1 MSSRSPL
8 SPLSTE
14 PGVCIIGFGSR
25 GLGVLERIV
34 TLTSAPEWG
43 GRPFTV
49 DIVDPR
55 CDAVGIHDP
64 AQPDYLL
71 LNTTCSQ
78 VSPFPEEATVGDT
91 VGDRGPN
98 LYEWVRERGLRLAED
113 GYTLVS
119 AGSAGSADSAGPEG
133 PASREIR
140 EDDYL
145 PRRILG
151 EYLSWFLQR
160 VLDRAP
166 GHLVIRFHRTEA
178 AELTVLPDGNR
189 RIVLDDG
196 GVLTAPFVFLTTG
209 HTPPAALP
217 EQDRPLG
224 EHRRVR
230 EIYPPV
236 SRFAAIQPGRTV
248 ALAGTGLSGMDA
260 LAALT
265 LGRGGKYTTTADG
278 ALEYVPSGDEPR
290 ILLYSRTGLPFR
302 ARPRANREGRL
313 YEPLAFT
320 AEAVDRLRAD
330 APEDGLSLHGDLLP
344 LLRTEMRI
352 AFHLR
357 CAALLG
363 DDPAAEKRTAED
375 RTAQDRTAEDRTAEE
390 RMADAL
396 REAAAAGRLDSELAG
411 LDDKHRT
418 AFGTLDPEELLFPE
432 TGGLSGSRAYQDWYG
447 GRLAEDLEQAEL
459 GLAGSPLKAA
469 LEVLRDR
476 RELIRRAVDFAGL
489 DEKSHDEFYGSFTAV
504 LNRAVT
510 GPQLDRHQELLA
522 LLRAGVVA
530 VPFGPAPEVAW
541 DEAGACWRLSSTR
554 LAEPYSATADWLC
567 HATSGQPDVDRTGS
581 RLLAGLVRTGTIRRH
596 RSAVANSRGVDLTR
610 GLHPVGSDGAADER
624 MWVLGPL
631 SEGTTFYNHYV
642 PSPGGFSRA
651 LSDAHRSVVEML
663 AAAGAA
669 GAAETEVEAAGTAV
683 GAAGTAAEV
692 AEKESPTE
700 TSSAKVAL

>member
-1 MSSRSPL
+1 MS
-8 SPLSTE
+8 TT
-14 PGVCIIGFGSR
+14 GVCIIGFGSR

-34 TLTSAPEWG
+34 TLTAAPEWG

-49 DIVDPR
+49 DIVDSR
-55 CDAVGIHDP
+55 CDATGIHDP

-98 LYEWVRERGLRLAED
+98 LYAWVRERGLRLAED
-113 GYTLVS
+113 GYTL
-119 AGSAGSADSAGPEG
+119 GPVG
-133 PASREIR
+133 REIR

-166 GHLVIRFHRTEA
+166 DHLEIRFHRTEA
-178 AELTVLPDGNR
+178 VGLTVLPGGNR
-189 RIVLDDG
+189 RVVLDDG
-196 GVLTAPFVFLTTG
+196 GVVTAPFVFLTTG

-217 EQDRPLG
+217 EQDRLLG

-230 EIYPPV
+230 DIYPPT
-236 SRFAAIQPGRTV
+236 SRFADILPGQTV

-265 LGRGGKYTTTADG
+265 LGRGGRYVTAG
-278 ALEYVPSGDEPR
+278 GELQYVPSGAEPR

-302 ARPRANREGRL
+302 ARPKANRQGPL
-313 YEPLAFT
+313 YEPLVFT
-320 AEAVDRLRAD
+320 PEAVDRLRAE
-330 APEDGLSLHGDLLP
+330 APAEGLSLHGDLLP
-344 LLRTEMRI
+344 LIRTEMRV

-363 DDPAAEKRTAED
+363 GDGAGGDRAA
-375 RTAQDRTAEDRTAEE
+375 AEE
-390 RMADAL
+390 RMAAEERTADAL
-396 REAAAAGRLDSELAG
+396 RAAVAAGRLDSELDR
-411 LDDKHRT
+411 LDEAHRA
-418 AFGTLDPEELLFPE
+418 AFGVLDPEELLFPE
-432 TGGLSGSRAYQDWYG
+432 PAGLSGSRAYQDWYG
-447 GRLAEDLEQAEL
+447 GRLAADLEQAEL
-459 GLAGSPLKAA
+459 GLSGSPLKAA

-522 LLRAGVVA
+522 LLRAGAVA
-530 VPFGPAPEVAW
+530 VPFGPEPAVAW
-541 DEAGACWRLSSTR
+541 DGEGACWRLSSTR

-567 HATSGQPDVDRTGS
+567 HATSGQPEVERTGS
-581 RLLAGLVRTGTIRRH
+581 RLLADLVRTGIIRRH
-596 RSAVANSRGVDLTR
+596 RPTVASSRGVDLTR
-610 GLHPVGSDGAADER
+610 GLHPVGRDGAADER
-624 MWVLGPL
+624 IWVLGPL

-651 LSDAHRSVVEML
+651 LMDAHSSVSAML
-663 AAAGAA
+663 AAATTTAATAAVAA
-669 GAAETEVEAAGTAV
+669 GAD
-683 GAAGTAAEV
+683 TAAEV
-692 AEKESPTE
+692 AEKGSLTE
-700 TSSAKVAL
+700 ASSARVAL

>member
-1 MSSRSPL
+1 M
-8 SPLSTE
+8 E

-55 CDAVGIHDP
+55 CDAIGIHDP

-71 LNTTCSQ
+71 LNTTCRQ

-91 VGDRGPN
+91 VADRGPN
-98 LYEWVRERGLRLAED
+98 LYEWVRERGLRMAED
-113 GYTLVS
+113 GYTL
-119 AGSAGSADSAGPEG
+119 GSAG
-133 PASREIR
+133 REIR
-140 EDDYL
+140 ADDYL

-151 EYLSWFLQR
+151 EYLSWFLRR
-160 VLDRAP
+160 VVDRAP
-166 GHLVIRFHRTEA
+166 DHLVIRFHRTEA
-178 AELTVLPDGNR
+178 VELTALPDGSR

-196 GVLTAPFVFLTTG
+196 GVLSAPYVFLTTG

-224 EHRRVR
+224 EHRRIR

-236 SRFAAIQPGRTV
+236 SRFAGIRPGQTV

-265 LGRGGKYTTTADG
+265 LGRGGRYTTTDG
-278 ALEYVPSGDEPR
+278 TLQYVPSGAEPR

-302 ARPRANREGRL
+302 ARPRANRQGRL
-313 YEPLAFT
+313 YEPLVFT

-330 APEDGLSLHGDLLP
+330 APEGGLSLHGDLLP
-344 LLRTEMRI
+344 LIRTEMRI

-357 CAALLG
+357 CAGLVGG
-363 DDPAAEKRTAED
+363 DGGRAAEDGAAEARTAED
-375 RTAQDRTAEDRTAEE
+375 RRGAEDRTAEDRTA
-390 RMADAL
+390 DAL
-396 REAAAAGRLDSELAG
+396 REAVAAGRLDSELDR
-411 LDDKHRT
+411 LDAEHRT
-418 AFGTLDPEELLFPE
+418 AFGLLDPEELLFPE
-432 TGGLSGSRAYQDWYG
+432 PGDLSGSRAYQDWYG
-447 GRLAEDLEQAEL
+447 ARLAEDLEQAER
-459 GLAGSPLKAA
+459 GLAGSPVKAA

-504 LNRAVT
+504 LNRSVT

-522 LLRAGVVA
+522 LLRAGVAA
-530 VPFGPAPEVAW
+530 VPFGPEPEVAW
-541 DEAGACWRLSSTR
+541 DEAGGCWRLSSTR

-567 HATSGQPDVDRTGS
+567 HATSGQPDVERTGS
-581 RLLAGLVRTGTIRRH
+581 RLLAGLVRTGVIRRH

-610 GLHPVGSDGAADER
+610 GLHPVGGDGAADER

-663 AAAGAA
+663 AAAGEAA
-669 GAAETEVEAAGTAV
+669 GAAASEAEGEAGSGAGGETEGSI
-683 GAAGTAAEV
+683 AAEV
-692 AEKESPTE
+692 SEKESPTE
-700 TSSAKVAL
+700 TPSAKVAL

>member
-1 MSSRSPL
+1 MSTEDV
-8 SPLSTE
+8 LSTE

-34 TLTSAPEWG
+34 TLTAAPEWG
-43 GRPFTV
+43 ARPFTV
-49 DIVDPR
+49 DVVDPR
-55 CDAVGIHDP
+55 CDAIGIHDP

-113 GYTLVS
+113 GYTL
-119 AGSAGSADSAGPEG
+119 GPEG
-133 PASREIR
+133 REIR
-140 EDDYL
+140 ADDYL

-160 VLDRAP
+160 VVDRAP

-178 AELTVLPDGNR
+178 VELTVLPDGNR
-189 RIVLDDG
+189 RVVLDDG
-196 GVLTAPFVFLTTG
+196 GVLTAPYVFLTTG

-236 SRFAAIQPGRTV
+236 SRFAGIRPGQTV

-265 LGRGGKYTTTADG
+265 LGRGGRYTTADG
-278 ALEYVPSGDEPR
+278 TLRYVPSGAEPR

-302 ARPRANREGRL
+302 ARPRANRQGPL
-313 YEPLAFT
+313 YEPLVFT

-344 LLRTEMRI
+344 LVRTEMRI

-357 CAALLG
+357 CAGLLG
-363 DDPAAEKRTAED
+363 GDGNGRAE
-375 RTAQDRTAEDRTAEE
+375 DRTAEDRTA
-390 RMADAL
+390 DAL
-396 REAAAAGRLDSELAG
+396 REAVAAGRLDSELDR
-411 LDDKHRT
+411 LDAEHRA
-418 AFGTLDPEELLFPE
+418 AFGLLDPEEVLFPE
-432 TGGLSGSRAYQDWYG
+432 PGDLSGSGAYQDWYG

-504 LNRAVT
+504 LNRSVT

-522 LLRAGVVA
+522 LLRAGVAA
-530 VPFGPAPEVAW
+530 VPLGPEPEVAW
-541 DEAGACWRLSSTR
+541 DEAGDCWRLSSTR
-554 LAEPYSATADWLC
+554 LAEPYSTTADWLC
-567 HATSGQPDVDRTGS
+567 HATSGQPDVERTGS

-596 RSAVANSRGVDLTR
+596 RAAVGNSRGVDLTR

-651 LSDAHRSVVEML
+651 LSDAHRSVVAML
-663 AAAGAA
+663 AAAG
-669 GAAETEVEAAGTAV
+669 EAASE
-683 GAAGTAAEV
+683 AGGETAAEV
-692 AEKESPTE
+692 SEEVSEKKSPTE

>member
-1 MSSRSPL
+1 MPSSSPL
-8 SPLSTE
+8 SPRSSLSAE

-55 CDAVGIHDP
+55 CDAIGIHDP

-113 GYTLVS
+113 GYTLVPAGPAES
-119 AGSAGSADSAGPEG
+119 AGLSDAAGPAGSEG
-133 PASREIR
+133 SASREIR

-178 AELTVLPDGNR
+178 TELTVLPDGNR
-189 RIVLDDG
+189 RIALDDG

-230 EIYPPV
+230 DIYPPV
-236 SRFAAIQPGRTV
+236 SRFAAIQPGQTV

-265 LGRGGKYTTTADG
+265 LGRGGKYTTAADG
-278 ALEYVPSGDEPR
+278 TLHYVPSGDEPR

-363 DDPAAEKRTAED
+363 DGGVEEKRTAD
-375 RTAQDRTAEDRTAEE
+375 V
-390 RMADAL
+390 L
-396 REAAAAGRLDSELAG
+396 RDAAAAGRLDSELAG

-504 LNRAVT
+504 LNRSVT

-522 LLRAGVVA
+522 LLRAGIVA

-651 LSDAHRSVVEML
+651 LSDAHRSVVELL

-669 GAAETEVEAAGTAV
+669 EAVGIAAGSAGIAAGAVGTAV
-683 GAAGTAAEV
+683 GASGAAAEV
-692 AEKESPTE
+692 SEKESPTE

>member
-1 MSSRSPL
+1 MP
-8 SPLSTE
+8 TG

-34 TLTSAPEWG
+34 TLTSAPAWG

-49 DIVDPR
+49 DVVDPR
-55 CDAVGIHDP
+55 CDATGIHDP

-98 LYEWVRERGLRLAED
+98 LYEWVRERGLRMAED
-113 GYTLVS
+113 GYTL
-119 AGSAGSADSAGPEG
+119 GPSG
-133 PASREIR
+133 REIR

-160 VLDRAP
+160 VVDRAP

-178 AELTVLPDGNR
+178 TDLTVLPGGNR
-189 RIVLDDG
+189 RIVLADG

-209 HTPPAALP
+209 HTPPAAQP
-217 EQDRPLG
+217 ERNRPLG

-230 EIYPPV
+230 EIYPPA
-236 SRFAAIQPGRTV
+236 SRFADILPGRTV

-265 LGRGGKYTTTADG
+265 LGRGGRYTATGGT
-278 ALEYVPSGDEPR
+278 LQYVPSGEEPR

-302 ARPRANREGRL
+302 ARPRANREGAL
-313 YEPLAFT
+313 YEPLVFT

-330 APEDGLSLHGDLLP
+330 APEEGLSLHGDLLP
-344 LLRTEMRI
+344 LVRTEMRA

-363 DDPAAEKRTAED
+363 GDGGPAAE
-375 RTAQDRTAEDRTAEE
+375 E
-390 RMADAL
+390 RAVTAL
-396 REAAAAGRLDSELAG
+396 REAVAAGRLDAELDR
-411 LDDKHRT
+411 LDEEHRA

-432 TGGLSGSRAYQDWYG
+432 PGDLSGSRAYQDWYA
-447 GRLAEDLEQAEL
+447 GRLAADLEQAEA

-504 LNRAVT
+504 LNRSVT

-522 LLRAGVVA
+522 LLRAGAVA
-530 VPFGPAPEVAW
+530 VPFGPEPEVAW
-541 DEAGACWRLSSTR
+541 DEEGACWRLSSTR
-554 LAEPYSATADWLC
+554 LAEPYSATADWLV
-567 HATSGQPDVDRTGS
+567 HATSGQPDVERTGS

-596 RSAVANSRGVDLTR
+596 RPAVANSRGVDLTR
-610 GLHPVGSDGAADER
+610 GLHPVGGDGAADER

-663 AAAGAA
+663 
-669 GAAETEVEAAGTAV
+669 
-683 GAAGTAAEV
+683 TAAV
-692 AEKESPTE
+692 SEKESPAE
-700 TSSAKVAL
+700 PPSAKVAL

>member
-1 MSSRSPL
+1 MTSSSTTPFSPPLPTNPLSSSSPL
-8 SPLSTE
+8 SPRSSLSAE

-43 GRPFTV
+43 DRPFTV

-55 CDAVGIHDP
+55 CDAIGIHDP

-113 GYTLVS
+113 GYTLVPADA
-119 AGSAGSADSAGPEG
+119 AGSEG
-133 PASREIR
+133 PATREIR

-160 VLDRAP
+160 VLDRAL

-217 EQDRPLG
+217 EQERPLG

-236 SRFAAIQPGRTV
+236 SRFAAIQPGQTV

-265 LGRGGKYTTTADG
+265 LGRGGKYTTAADG
-278 ALEYVPSGDEPR
+278 TLHYVPSGDEPR

-363 DDPAAEKRTAED
+363 DGGVREKRTTED
-375 RTAQDRTAEDRTAEE
+375 RTTEDRTTEDRTAEE

-396 REAAAAGRLDSELAG
+396 RDAAASGRLDSELAG

-418 AFGTLDPEELLFPE
+418 AFGTLNPEELLFPE

-504 LNRAVT
+504 LNRSVT

-541 DEAGACWRLSSTR
+541 DEARACWRLSSTR

-663 AAAGAA
+663 AAAG
-669 GAAETEVEAAGTAV
+669 
-683 GAAGTAAEV
+683 TAAQLS
-692 AEKESPTE
+692 EKESPTE

>member
-1 MSSRSPL
+1 M
-8 SPLSTE
+8 STE

-34 TLTSAPEWG
+34 TLTSAPGWG

-55 CDAVGIHDP
+55 CDAIGIHDP

-113 GYTLVS
+113 GYTL
-119 AGSAGSADSAGPEG
+119 G
-133 PASREIR
+133 PAGREIR
-140 EDDYL
+140 ADDYL

-160 VLDRAP
+160 VVDRAP

-178 AELTVLPDGNR
+178 VELTVLPDGNR
-189 RIVLDDG
+189 RVVLDDG
-196 GVLTAPFVFLTTG
+196 GVVTAPYVFLTTG

-217 EQDRPLG
+217 ERDRPLG
-224 EHRRVR
+224 EARRVR
-230 EIYPPV
+230 DIYPPV
-236 SRFAAIQPGRTV
+236 SRFADIRPGQTV

-265 LGRGGKYTTTADG
+265 LGRGGRYTTAGGT
-278 ALEYVPSGDEPR
+278 LQYVPSGAEPG
-290 ILLYSRTGLPFR
+290 IVLYSRTGLPFR
-302 ARPRANREGRL
+302 ARPRANRQGGL
-313 YEPLAFT
+313 YEPLVFT
-320 AEAVDRLRAD
+320 AEAVDRLRAE

-344 LLRTEMRI
+344 LIRTEMRV

-363 DDPAAEKRTAED
+363 GDGDRTAGGGATEERTAED
-375 RTAQDRTAEDRTAEE
+375 RTADT
-390 RMADAL
+390 L
-396 REAAAAGRLDSELAG
+396 REAVAAGRLDSELDR
-411 LDDKHRT
+411 LDAEHRT
-418 AFGTLDPEELLFPE
+418 AFGLLDPEELLFPE
-432 TGGLSGSRAYQDWYG
+432 PGDLSGSHAYQDWYG

-459 GLAGSPLKAA
+459 GLSGSPLKAA

-504 LNRAVT
+504 LNRSVT

-530 VPFGPAPEVAW
+530 VPFGPEPEVAW

-596 RSAVANSRGVDLTR
+596 RPAVANSRGVDLTR
-610 GLHPVGSDGAADER
+610 GLHPVGSDGVADER

-651 LSDAHRSVVEML
+651 LSDAHRSVVAML
-663 AAAGAA
+663 AAAA
-669 GAAETEVEAAGTAV
+669 EAAGEAARK
-683 GAAGTAAEV
+683 AAGETGDEAGGETAAEV
-692 AEKESPTE
+692 AEKRSPTE